1 VKVAL
6 IHNLPSGGAKRALH
20 DQVRE
25 LARRGH
31 QFVEFAPAT
40 ADLTFCSIRDYVQ
53 SQQIFAFS
61 PCGQVQRRIPAL
73 TPYLN
78 ALQGYC
84 TLRRAE
90 RVYASIAGAVDEGVF
105 DVAFVHD
112 CRFSFKPYVLRC
124 LRTPSVFF
132 CHHADSLEKAEVRT
146 HGFNAFKDVYYGPA
160 RRWYA
165 SMFARDE
172 VRNVRSASSVLTNSL
187 YTKQI
192 LRERYGVEA
201 GVLYPGVDTE
211 RFRPATGVK
220 GNYVLSVG
228 ALVPRKGHQF
238 VVAALQRLPAV
249 RRPPLVVAANDGE
262 PDEERRVRQ
271 LADDLRVELQVR
283 RITDDRELVQL
294 YRGARV
300 FVYAAEREPLGLA
313 PLEAMA
319 CGTPVV
325 AVAEGGVRETV
336 VDNVTGW
343 LVERDVDAFAACLG
357 TLLGDSAA
365 RERMAEAGPEHVR
378 ASWSSHRMM
387 DSLECAL
394 FRASLTF

>member
-1 VKVAL
+1 
-6 IHNLPSGGAKRALH
+6 
-20 DQVRE
+20 
-25 LARRGH
+25 
-31 QFVEFAPAT
+31 
-40 ADLTFCSIRDYVQ
+40 
-53 SQQIFAFS
+53 
-61 PCGQVQRRIPAL
+61 
-73 TPYLN
+73 
-78 ALQGYC
+78 
-84 TLRRAE
+84 
-90 RVYASIAGAVDEGVF
+90 
-105 DVAFVHD
+105 
-112 CRFSFKPYVLRC
+112 
-124 LRTPSVFF
+124 
-132 CHHADSLEKAEVRT
+132 
-146 HGFNAFKDVYYGPA
+146 
-160 RRWYA
+160 
-165 SMFARDE
+165 
-172 VRNVRSASSVLTNSL
+172 
-187 YTKQI
+187 
-192 LRERYGVEA
+192 
-201 GVLYPGVDTE
+201 
-211 RFRPATGVK
+211 
-220 GNYVLSVG
+220 
-228 ALVPRKGHQF
+228 
-238 VVAALQRLPAV
+238 
-249 RRPPLVVAANDGE
+249 
-262 PDEERRVRQ
+262 
-271 LADDLRVELQVR
+271 VELQVR